1 MPILI
6 MALLALI
13 ILGIIGILLVVA
25 VIMEHSP
32 AEHPARR
39 HRPHPASFDVAP
51 SSGANMDKPRAAL
64 VEPSLSAISAAG
76 IANTCTP
83 GAAKSAGIL
92 AALYY
97 SYISFTELPHFR
109 LLVPLR
115 MPCPLLLCGKR

>member
-64 VEPSLSAISAAG
+64 VEPSLSAIFAAG

-83 GAAKSAGIL
+83 GAAKSAGGWRPL
-92 AALYY
+92 LQ
-97 SYISFTELPHFR
+97 PHFLYR
-109 LLVPLR
+109 AAAYSP
-115 MPCPLLLCGKR
+115 PCAAANVLPFAFMR